1 MRRFVL
7 MLGVWGLA
15 ACATEAPGNDEA
27 PGSDDPAQPDVS
39 EEVAY
44 SFAYTPMGFARV
56 AMDPSGT
63 AILASSFNSAL
74 GGTAAVTP
82 SGSGG
87 SYAVTFNDLGTTS
100 FAGGARGNVQIT
112 AEGTSNVRCRIT
124 NWGGAP
130 NLVVSLQC
138 NAPDGSLAATP
149 FAVGFYRKA
158 MPAPTGFPA
167 SNAYAWVTA
176 AGVPSMM
183 YNYNNSGVAN
193 TVVATP
199 PGNYQ
204 INISNAT
211 FINSSMMVT
220 PYGGALAGNV
230 CSIVNWGAGFA
241 NVECR
246 DRLGAL
252 VDSAF
257 SFSYSTSGPAPSQQG
272 GHAWFDGTAA
282 HWMYSRADGKIS
294 VCSPASVSGSGVG
307 SLATVVVA
315 GDLGPWDASPFV
327 RASFVNSYGTA
338 GYCKV
343 ESLTAAG
350 APPMSVGTTTVRCYT
365 ATGAVV
371 AVPRFTFTHET
382 SDASGPC

>member
-1 MRRFVL
+1 MRRSVL
-7 MLGVWGLA
+7 MLGVWSLA
-15 ACATEAPGNDEA
+15 ACATEAPG
-27 PGSDDPAQPDVS
+27 DDKAGELDVS
-39 EEVAY
+39 EDVAY
-44 SFAYTPMGFARV
+44 SFAYTPMGFARI
-56 AMDPSGT
+56 AMGPNGT
-63 AILASSFNSAL
+63 AILGSKFNSAL
-74 GGTAAVTP
+74 GGTAAVTT
-82 SGSGG
+82 SGIGG
-87 SYAVTFNDLGTTS
+87 SYSVTFEDLGSAVLT
-100 FAGGARGNVQIT
+100 GGQGGNVQIT
-112 AEGTSNVRCRIT
+112 AEGTSNIRCRILG
-124 NWGGAP
+124 WGGAVD
-130 NLVVSLQC
+130 LVVNLQC

-149 FAVGFYRKA
+149 FAVGYYRRT

-167 SNAYAWVTA
+167 ATAYAWVTA
-176 AGVPSMM
+176 AGVASGM
-183 YNYNNSGVAN
+183 YNYNSSGVAN
-193 TVVATP
+193 TVVVTP
-199 PGNYQ
+199 PGSYH

-211 FINSSMMVT
+211 FVNASMMVT

-241 NVECR
+241 NVECK
-246 DRLGAL
+246 DRFGAL
-252 VDSAF
+252 ANTAF

-282 HWMYSRADGKIS
+282 HPAYSRADGKIS
-294 VCSPASVSGSGVG
+294 VCSPATVSASRVG

-327 RASFVNSYGTA
+327 RASFVNSYGSA

-350 APPMSVGTTTVRCYT
+350 APPMSVGTTTVRCYS
-365 ATGAVV
+365 ATGVVV